1 MEEACL
7 FKIKGSRFFTFF
19 SITKFC
25 VIISAEQ
32 SRAEQ
37 SRLYSALLCSYN
49 YALSVACAA
58 DQGRCDVPV
67 LWLGKLSRQKGGDIR
82 VSNKEYHHCYC
93 QQVINK
99 YMKGVIMQPC
109 PKVERVK

>member
-1 MEEACL
+1 MEAACL
-7 FKIKGSRFFTFF
+7 FKIKGSRLFTFF
-19 SITKFC
+19 STSKC
-25 VIISAEQ
+25 RVIISAEQ
-32 SRAEQ
+32 SR
-37 SRLYSALLCSYN
+37 LCTLITLCTCN

-58 DQGRCDVPV
+58 DQGRCAVPV
-67 LWLGKLSRQKGGDIR
+67 LWVGKSSRQKGGDIR

-109 PKVERVK
+109 PQVERVK